1 MNAAQIP
8 QKLRADAGVY
18 LCIILLG
25 GGFLGIKNILITTI
39 QGLGDTLFP
48 ALVSGIGVVTHTML
62 VVWLIAGC
70 GFGVSASAA
79 AILINNTGQAV
90 CLAAYLIGKYR
101 NLCLYHSFW
110 NIELPVYVEL
120 LKNGISKSLMFVFLS
135 VGTFVMQR
143 MENVLSVELLAGDTY
158 ADRIYELFTEI
169 ISAYGT
175 ATVIITGQNVERGQY
190 QTIRS
195 YNKRL
200 IVGTLKW
207 SILFFVLSLTV
218 GRWMVEVM
226 AGGDALPEVISA
238 GVLELRVICIGYPLL
253 ATLIIY
259 RYALQTMGEYRAMPV
274 FGLLEMGMNI
284 LMALMIGPMGY
295 LAVCLA
301 VLLKWI
307 VPGIAAVIWYHIHMK
322 QCLCITEFEHSKEGN

>member
-1 MNAAQIP
+1 
-8 QKLRADAGVY
+8 
-18 LCIILLG
+18 
-25 GGFLGIKNILITTI
+25 
-39 QGLGDTLFP
+39 
-48 ALVSGIGVVTHTML
+48 
-62 VVWLIAGC
+62 
-70 GFGVSASAA
+70 
-79 AILINNTGQAV
+79 
-90 CLAAYLIGKYR
+90 
-101 NLCLYHSFW
+101 
-110 NIELPVYVEL
+110 
-120 LKNGISKSLMFVFLS
+120 
-135 VGTFVMQR
+135 
-143 MENVLSVELLAGDTY
+143 
-158 ADRIYELFTEI
+158 
-169 ISAYGT
+169 
-175 ATVIITGQNVERGQY
+175 
-190 QTIRS
+190 
-195 YNKRL
+195 
-200 IVGTLKW
+200 
-207 SILFFVLSLTV
+207 
-218 GRWMVEVM
+218 M